1 LSSDLETYIENV
13 RRWFTRK
20 IIVPLSLEISKVD
33 SALESAGLSHLSSRC
48 PANYSMAAKSMD
60 AEFISSHLCLT
71 APTGY
76 NDAKIQTLNDLERMR
91 PNDPIVQSRLKIE
104 KYLSIALISS
114 HRIALIKRI
123 SALADG
129 SFLAS
134 FHHQFSGLSSEN
146 SRIDPFNDTQVNNCY
161 ILICFHCYILICFYC
176 YILICFY
183 CYIIVI
189 FCY

>member
-1 LSSDLETYIENV
+1 MSSDLETYIENV

-20 IIVPLSLEISKVD
+20 IIVPLSHEISRVD
-33 SALESAGLSHLSSRC
+33 SALESVGLSHLVSRC

-60 AEFISSHLCLT
+60 SEFFSSHLCLT
-71 APTGY
+71 APTGF
-76 NDAKIQTLNDLERMR
+76 NDAKIQTLNDLERTR

-114 HRIALIKRI
+114 HRVALIKRI

-134 FHHQFSGLSSEN
+134 FHHQFSGLSSET
-146 SRIDPFNDTQVNNCY
+146 SRVDPFDDTQVKQT
-161 ILICFHCYILICFYC
+161 IKIFI
-176 YILICFY
+176 
-183 CYIIVI
+183 I
-189 FCY
+189 FCIRYFYTCFVHL